1 VLSVNINLL
10 LFVIVTMIVK
20 TMEPSYIFVT
30 QFVCVVSA
38 DDELEALDA
47 LSVNC

>member
-1 VLSVNINLL
+1 
-10 LFVIVTMIVK
+10 MIVK

-30 QFVCVVSA
+30 QFVCVVPA
-38 DDELEALDA
+38 DDKIEALDA